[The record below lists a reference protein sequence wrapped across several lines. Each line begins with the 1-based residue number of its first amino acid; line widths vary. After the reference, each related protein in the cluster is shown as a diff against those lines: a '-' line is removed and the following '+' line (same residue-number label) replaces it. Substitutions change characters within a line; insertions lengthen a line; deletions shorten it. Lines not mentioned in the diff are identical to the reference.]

1 MQRVIRFVLAQMVLA
16 CCVPVRLWSQ
26 NLLSNGSFDKPAQG
40 VPFVHGSFLHRFVQ
54 LARRFCRTQLDR
66 LQQRLCQH
74 FYRAGAFN
82 TAQAQRLHDA
92 RSHQWG
98 L

>member
-54 LARRFCRTQLDR
+54 LAREILPHSAGPFTATVVPTFLPSWC
-66 LQQRLCQH
+66 LQHCPS
-74 FYRAGAFN
+74 AKV
-82 TAQAQRLHDA
+82 T
-92 RSHQWG
+92 
-98 L
+98 